1 VATSVEPYFPPERCF
16 VVRGW
21 AKPEWEM
28 LTSEG
33 LIGLSVLP
41 S

>member
-1 VATSVEPYFPPERCF
+1 VRRC
-16 VVRGW
+16 VVRGR